1 VFVFGVFLLVM
12 FVFVVFLLMV
22 SMFVVLLL
30 MVSMFVVFLLVVFLL
45 VVFLLV
51 VLLLVVLLLVVL
63 LGVVFLLVVFLL
75 VVVFLVS
82 VVMFLVSVMVFLVS
96 VVLLDDSSEFVNLE
110 RFLLDDSD
118 NSDIDGIAMFGDLGD
133 ASFILSFANILCNF
147 NDGLLVDLSVS
158 LEFLHDDIAVFDN
171 LFTALDSLLSF
182 VSFADILDNLF
193 DSLSCDSLNTSDSLS
208 VDMNGLSL
216 DDLDNGD
223 GDSLDVSG
231 DGSGAS
237 LSVLAV
243 GTDVLNNSS
252 DGFFGWSGPGFGDS
266 RNNDV
271 AVFLDSVVAL
281 LSLFPTDV
289 SDDLFDGLVCNLSD
303 TNDGFSS
310 DDDDSSVSVNIFLL
324 NDSDNSNV
332 DVVAVLLDS
341 SFTRS
346 ISSFTDVLGDFGD
359 GLSGDGSVFLESSHD
374 DIAVLDNL
382 FTAINFVLSLNVFAD
397 NLDNLLDSLPCDSLN
412 TFDSLS

>member
-1 VFVFGVFLLVM
+1 VFLLV
-12 FVFVVFLLMV
+12 VLLLVVFLL
-22 SMFVVLLL
+22 
-30 MVSMFVVFLLVVFLL
+30 VVFLLVVFLL

-51 VLLLVVLLLVVL
+51 VLLLVVFLLVVL
-63 LGVVFLLVVFLL
+63 LL

-82 VVMFLVSVMVFLVS
+82 VVMFLVSVVF
-96 VVLLDDSSEFVNLE
+96 LDDSSEFVNLE

-118 NSDIDGIAMFGDLGD
+118 NSDIDGIAMFGDLCD
-133 ASFILSFANILCNF
+133 ASFILSFANVLCNF

-171 LFTALDSLLSF
+171 LFTALNSLLSF

-231 DGSGAS
+231 DGSGAG

-252 DGFFGWSGPGFGDS
+252 DGFFGWSGPSFGDS

-281 LSLFPTDV
+281 LSLFPADV